1 MRAFRA
7 NYLGGGGGAFLPSQ
21 GACEPLQVVNANIQI
36 SPLQATNRV
45 GTNHT
50 LTGHVNVN
58 SGAGFV
64 NAPDGTL
71 ITFSI
76 QSGPGVF
83 VGGVNT
89 CNTAGGTGSC
99 TVQITSAT
107 TGTTVVRA
115 ATDVTVA
122 GVSLHR
128 ATADGLPGDSAD
140 AHKDWVN
147 ARISI
152 APSATNEVG
161 HAHTFTVTLEK
172 DVGAGFVAAAGETVT
187 VTCTASNGA
196 TPTPAGPFTGTTDA
210 AGQFQVTVNSPTPGK
225 DTCHAASTLTIGSAT
240 FTVETDGSGLNSPDA
255 VKTWG
260 DANIQLT
267 PATATNPVGTNHAL
281 HCHINVNDASGGPFV
296 NAPAGTV
303 CTVAIL
309 SGPGT
314 PATQNCSTVGTTGS
328 CDVVITSAT
337 PGTTTLQASTDVAVG
352 GVTLHR
358 ATGDANVGDS
368 ADAHKD
374 WVNARISIAPTAT
387 NEVGH
392 AHTFTVTLQKDVGA
406 GFVAAAGETVT
417 VTCTASNGATPTPA
431 GPFTGTTNA
440 SGQFQVTVNS
450 PLPGKDTCHAAS
462 TLTIDGATITVE
474 TNGQNGNSGDAV
486 KTWVDANIQ
495 LTPATATNPV
505 GTNHTLHCHIN
516 VNDGSGGPFVNAP
529 AGTVCTVA
537 ILSGP
542 GTPATQNCST
552 VGTTGSCDAV
562 ITSATPGT
570 TTLQA
575 STDVA
580 VGGVTLHRATGDANV
595 GDGPNAV
602 KNWAS
607 ARISIAPTATNEVGH
622 AHTFTVTLQKDLGA
636 GFVAAAGETVTVTC
650 TASNGATPTPA
661 GPFTGTTNAS
671 GQFQVTVNSP
681 LPGKDTCHA
690 ASTLTIDGATITVE
704 TNGQNGNSG
713 DAVKTWVDANIQLT
727 PATATNPVG
736 TNHTL
741 HCHINV
747 NDGSGGPFV
756 NAPAGTV
763 CTVAILS
770 GPGTPATQN
779 CSTVGTTGSCDVVIT
794 SATPGTTTLQAS
806 TDVAVGGVT
815 LHRATGDANVGDG
828 PKAVKN
834 WASARISIAPTATN
848 EVGHAHTFTVTL
860 QKDLGAGFVAAAG
873 ETVTVTCTASNGA
886 TPTPAGPFTGTTD
899 AAGQF
904 QVTVNSPTPGKDTCH
919 AASTL
924 TIGSATFT
932 VETDGSGLNSPDAV
946 KTWVD
951 ANIQLTPATATNPV
965 GTNHTLH
972 CHINVND
979 GSGGPFV
986 NAPAGTVCTVAIL
999 SGPGTPATQN
1009 CSTVGT
1015 TGSCDAVITSAT
1027 PGTTTLQASTDVAVG
1042 GVTLHRATGDANVG
1056 DGPNAVKNWAS
1067 ARISI
1072 APTATNEVGHAHTF
1086 TVTLQKDLGAGFV
1099 AAA

>member
-1 MRAFRA
+1 MALFAGSASSALFGVSVLKDCITPVKVGDPYACEFEIRNTVQTSQNTVTVTQLQDHVFAAVPPPDLILPINSGTPGLILTGGAACDATKCTIPFGGSLTTSFISHYTVQVADFPAVADQGTFTWRNSCNVVSAGCNSSLDNQGQATAQADITPLQTTTVTAIHNAAHQVVTAVPVGSTVHDFVTVADVLPNEPTPSGNVNVDWFLNGDCSGAPAVSSGPLGPLDANGQFDATTFAFTVNTSGARSFRA

-21 GACEPLQVVNANIQI
+21 GACEPLQVVDANIQI
-36 SPLQATNRV
+36 SPLQATNPV

-76 QSGPGVF
+76 QSGPGSF

-128 ATADGLPGDSAD
+128 ATGDANVGDSAD

-210 AGQFQVTVNSPTPGK
+210 AGHFTVTVNSPTTGK
-225 DTCHAASTLTIGSAT
+225 DTCHAASTLTINGVT
-240 FTVETDGSGLNSPDA
+240 ITVETNGQNGNSGDA
-255 VKTWG
+255 VKTWV

-267 PATATNPVGTNHAL
+267 PATTTNPVGTNHTL
-281 HCHINVNDASGGPFV
+281 HCHINVNDGSGGPFV

-328 CDVVITSAT
+328 CDAVITSAT

-358 ATGDANVGDS
+358 ATGDANVGDGPNAVKNWAS
-368 ADAHKD
+368 
-374 WVNARISIAPTAT
+374 ARISIAPTAT

-595 GDGPNAV
+595 GDGPN
-602 KNWAS
+602 
-607 ARISIAPTATNEVGH
+607 
-622 AHTFTVTLQKDLGA
+622 
-636 GFVAAAGETVTVTC
+636 
-650 TASNGATPTPA
+650 
-661 GPFTGTTNAS
+661 
-671 GQFQVTVNSP
+671 
-681 LPGKDTCHA
+681 
-690 ASTLTIDGATITVE
+690 
-704 TNGQNGNSG
+704 
-713 DAVKTWVDANIQLT
+713 
-727 PATATNPVG
+727 
-736 TNHTL
+736 
-741 HCHINV
+741 
-747 NDGSGGPFV
+747 
-756 NAPAGTV
+756 
-763 CTVAILS
+763 
-770 GPGTPATQN
+770 
-779 CSTVGTTGSCDVVIT
+779 
-794 SATPGTTTLQAS
+794 
-806 TDVAVGGVT
+806 
-815 LHRATGDANVGDG
+815 
-828 PKAVKN
+828 
-834 WASARISIAPTATN
+834 
-848 EVGHAHTFTVTL
+848 
-860 QKDLGAGFVAAAG
+860 
-873 ETVTVTCTASNGA
+873 
-886 TPTPAGPFTGTTD
+886 
-899 AAGQF
+899 
-904 QVTVNSPTPGKDTCH
+904 
-919 AASTL
+919 
-924 TIGSATFT
+924 
-932 VETDGSGLNSPDAV
+932 
-946 KTWVD
+946 
-951 ANIQLTPATATNPV
+951 
-965 GTNHTLH
+965 
-972 CHINVND
+972 
-979 GSGGPFV
+979 
-986 NAPAGTVCTVAIL
+986 
-999 SGPGTPATQN
+999 
-1009 CSTVGT
+1009 
-1015 TGSCDAVITSAT
+1015 
-1027 PGTTTLQASTDVAVG
+1027 
-1042 GVTLHRATGDANVG
+1042 
-1056 DGPNAVKNWAS
+1056 
-1067 ARISI
+1067 
-1072 APTATNEVGHAHTF
+1072 
-1086 TVTLQKDLGAGFV
+1086 
-1099 AAA
+1099 

>member
-1 MRAFRA
+1 MALFAGSASSALFGVSVLKDCITPVKVGDPYACEFEISNTVQTSQNTVTVTQLQDHVFAAVPPPDLILPINSSTPGLILAGGAACDPAKCTIPFGGSLTTSFISHYTVQLADFPAVADQGTFTWRNSCNVVAAGCNSSLDNQGQATAQADITPLQTTTVTAIHNAAHQTVTAVPVGSTVHDFVTVADVLPNEPTPTGNVNVDWLVNGDLSGTPQASSGAYVPLDAYGQFDATRFAFTVNPSGARSFRA

-21 GACEPLQVVNANIQI
+21 GACEPLQVVDANIQI

-152 APSATNEVG
+152 APS
-161 HAHTFTVTLEK
+161 
-172 DVGAGFVAAAGETVT
+172 
-187 VTCTASNGA
+187 
-196 TPTPAGPFTGTTDA
+196 
-210 AGQFQVTVNSPTPGK
+210 
-225 DTCHAASTLTIGSAT
+225 
-240 FTVETDGSGLNSPDA
+240 
-255 VKTWG
+255 
-260 DANIQLT
+260 
-267 PATATNPVGTNHAL
+267 
-281 HCHINVNDASGGPFV
+281 
-296 NAPAGTV
+296 
-303 CTVAIL
+303 
-309 SGPGT
+309 
-314 PATQNCSTVGTTGS
+314 
-328 CDVVITSAT
+328 
-337 PGTTTLQASTDVAVG
+337 
-352 GVTLHR
+352 
-358 ATGDANVGDS
+358 
-368 ADAHKD
+368 
-374 WVNARISIAPTAT
+374 
-387 NEVGH
+387 
-392 AHTFTVTLQKDVGA
+392 
-406 GFVAAAGETVT
+406 
-417 VTCTASNGATPTPA
+417 
-431 GPFTGTTNA
+431 
-440 SGQFQVTVNS
+440 
-450 PLPGKDTCHAAS
+450 
-462 TLTIDGATITVE
+462 
-474 TNGQNGNSGDAV
+474 
-486 KTWVDANIQ
+486 
-495 LTPATATNPV
+495 
-505 GTNHTLHCHIN
+505 
-516 VNDGSGGPFVNAP
+516 
-529 AGTVCTVA
+529 
-537 ILSGP
+537 
-542 GTPATQNCST
+542 
-552 VGTTGSCDAV
+552 
-562 ITSATPGT
+562 
-570 TTLQA
+570 
-575 STDVA
+575 
-580 VGGVTLHRATGDANV
+580 
-595 GDGPNAV
+595 
-602 KNWAS
+602 
-607 ARISIAPTATNEVGH
+607 ATNEVGH

-779 CSTVGTTGSCDVVIT
+779 CSTVGATGSCDVVIT

-828 PKAVKN
+828 PNAVKN

-860 QKDLGAGFVAAAG
+860 QKDVGAGFVAAAG

-886 TPTPAGPFTGTTD
+886 TPTPAGPFTGTTN
-899 AAGQF
+899 ASGQF

-1027 PGTTTLQASTDVAVG
+1027 PGTSTLQATTTVAVG
-1042 GVTLHRATGDANVG
+1042 GVSLTRTTGDANVG

-1072 APTATNEVGHAHTF
+1072 APSATNEVNHAHTF
-1086 TVTLQKDLGAGFV
+1086 TVTLQKDTGAGFV
-1099 AAA
+1099 AAAGETVTVTCTASNGATPTPAGPFTGTTNASGQFQVTVNSPLPGKDTC